1 MKMIDVG
8 DKAPTRR
15 VAVASGLVRMSPE
28 TLRLVDEGRIEKG
41 DVLATACIAAILG
54 AKRTPDLVPLCHP
67 IALTKVEPELWIDRD
82 EGAVRV
88 RVRAETVDRTG
99 VEMEALTAVSAAC
112 LTVYDMCKS
121 VEAGIEIDAVRLES
135 KSGGKSGE
143 WSR

>member
-41 DVLATACIAAILG
+41 DVLATARLAAILG

-82 EGAVRV
+82 AGVVRV
-88 RVRAETVDRTG
+88 QVRAETVDRTG

-121 VEAGIEIDAVRLES
+121 VEAGIEVDAVRLES
-135 KSGGKSGE
+135 KSGGKSGD
-143 WSR
+143 WRR